1 MSKYTP
7 LAFEINLS
15 PEGFVF
21 EIGVD
26 LGASITTL
34 QQPCIVTKS
43 ALTAGVGG
51 GRLPMIIHTEQDI
64 FRNPGKVS

>member
-26 LGASITTL
+26 LGASI
-34 QQPCIVTKS
+34 
-43 ALTAGVGG
+43 
-51 GRLPMIIHTEQDI
+51 
-64 FRNPGKVS
+64 